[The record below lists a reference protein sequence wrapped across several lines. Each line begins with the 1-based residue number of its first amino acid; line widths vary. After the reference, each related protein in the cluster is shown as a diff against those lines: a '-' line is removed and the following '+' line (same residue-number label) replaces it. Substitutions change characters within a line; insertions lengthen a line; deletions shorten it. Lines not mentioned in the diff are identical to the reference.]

1 MLGLRASQR
10 RRYRCVMADHQ
21 PPKRRD
27 RAATQARILA
37 AATELFADVGY
48 AQAGIRD
55 IAARADVTSPMLL
68 HYFGSKLGL
77 FETAL
82 IQSMQAEDVYPTD
95 RSRFARRLMKLL
107 SDPDI
112 EITPPAMIVLS
123 TGDPEAREV
132 TTRVAREH
140 AVAPLARWLGG
151 PDAEDRAT
159 RISILAIA
167 YILFTR
173 QLPIVT
179 PGSDADRSLVAWMI
193 DMIQRI
199 VDEPTG

>member
-1 MLGLRASQR
+1 MARLLHCQR
-10 RRYRCVMADHQ
+10 PGYRVDMDKPV

-27 RAATQARILA
+27 RAQTKARILA
-37 AATELFADVGY
+37 AAQQAFSDIGY
-48 AQAGIRD
+48 AEAGIRD
-55 IAARADVTSPMLL
+55 IATRADVTSPMLL

-173 QLPIVT
+173 QLPIVE
-179 PGSDADRSLVAWMI
+179 PGSDADRRLVAWMTTA
-193 DMIQRI
+193 IQQI
-199 VDEPTG
+199 VDETGG